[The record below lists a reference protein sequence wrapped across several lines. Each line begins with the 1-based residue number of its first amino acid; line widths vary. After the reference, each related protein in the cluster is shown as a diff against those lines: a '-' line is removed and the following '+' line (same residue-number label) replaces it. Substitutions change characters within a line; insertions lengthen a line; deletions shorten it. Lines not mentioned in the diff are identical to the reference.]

1 MCSLLGSLPQAKDPK
16 KNFNACLD
24 VLLTILKG
32 HFIAAACSEMGISSP
47 SEISESLAAV
57 KQSSPARQQQYIY
70 GIAQAIVAKFSIVEE
85 ALLLQSMPKRDD
97 RVNNYAHVLCHF
109 GSIALEFKDTWQQG
123 DGDRICRCWKVFL
136 LHFYKNHRTKYAW
149 EALCLQ
155 LQIHSLPPQ
164 LSSQIQWNRFVNTHG
179 GLGHNIPCDLYNEHV
194 NKLFKEIIPNM
205 GSNMTEE
212 SIHRAARSVTA
223 LSEMRENFDKQSGVP
238 VSTTAHSTR
247 PDDNDVLRVSSVL
260 VKNEILSVKPKRFHS
275 SFRTMSVNPLSKLK
289 KKAN

>member
-1 MCSLLGSLPQAKDPK
+1 
-16 KNFNACLD
+16 
-24 VLLTILKG
+24 
-32 HFIAAACSEMGISSP
+32 MGISSP
-47 SEISESLAAV
+47 SEIPQSLAAV
-57 KQSSPARQQQYIY
+57 KQSSAARQQQCIY
-70 GIAQAIVAKFSIVEE
+70 GIAQTIVAKFSIVEE

-109 GSIALEFKDTWQQG
+109 GSIALEFKDAWQEG
-123 DGDRICRCWKVFL
+123 DGDQICRCWKVFL
-136 LHFYKNHRTKYAW
+136 LHFYKNRRTKYAW
-149 EALCLQ
+149 EALHLQ

-164 LSSQIQWNRFVNTHG
+164 LSSQIQWNRFVNIHG
-179 GLGHNIPCDLYNEHV
+179 GLGHNIPCDLYNERV
-194 NKLFKEIIPNM
+194 NKLFKEIIANM

-238 VSTTAHSTR
+238 VSTTAHTTR

-275 SFRTMSVNPLSKLK
+275 SFHTVCKPFVKAK
-289 KKAN
+289 KKKQTRGMDREEKERDSEVQKTTR